1 MPVEVLTK
9 VYKPML
15 TVGQV
20 YARPYGS
27 TMLPLPIG
35 NVLEMSLQHTEDVQK
50 QPSMTRLGGGTH
62 AEVRR
67 VTDVQVSMKLA
78 DLNVVNMTRAVLGT
92 VSGVDVTTVVDEGG
106 WTVGAL
112 GSLFP
117 LAGIGPSAVTV
128 KKGATAGVA
137 SNVTMAGNYEIR
149 PEGIYVLENAAAI
162 LPTDKLWVSY
172 TSLPYAVIEALTAK
186 SVELQLLFG
195 GLNEADSGKPQVVDI
210 WRASQGVTQA
220 LSLLNTGF
228 GALDVTG
235 TVLEDPTKTGAG
247 VSKYYR
253 QRVA

>member
-27 TMLPLPIG
+27 NVLPMPIG
-35 NVLEMSLQHTEDVQK
+35 NVLELGLQHTEDVQK
-50 QPSMTRLGGGTH
+50 QTDMTKLGGGTH

-67 VTDVQVSMKLA
+67 VTDVQVAMKLA
-78 DLNVVNMTRAVLGT
+78 DVNVVNLARAALGT
-92 VSGVDVTTVVDEGG
+92 VTGVDVNTATDEGG
-106 WTVGAL
+106 WTVGSL
-112 GSLFP
+112 GSIFP
-117 LAGIGPSAVTV
+117 LVGVGPSAVTV
-128 KKGATAGVA
+128 KKGATAAGAATVP
-137 SNVTMAGNYEIR
+137 MAGNYEIR
-149 PEGIYVLENAAAI
+149 PEGIYVLENATGI
-162 LPTDKLWVSY
+162 LPTDKLWVTY
-172 TSLPYAVIEALTAK
+172 TSLPYAVIEALTTK

-195 GLNEADSGKPQVVDI
+195 GLNEADSGKPVIVDI

-220 LSLLNTGF
+220 LSLLNSGF

-235 TVLEDPTKTGAG
+235 TVLQDPTKTGAG

-253 QRVA
+253 TRMA